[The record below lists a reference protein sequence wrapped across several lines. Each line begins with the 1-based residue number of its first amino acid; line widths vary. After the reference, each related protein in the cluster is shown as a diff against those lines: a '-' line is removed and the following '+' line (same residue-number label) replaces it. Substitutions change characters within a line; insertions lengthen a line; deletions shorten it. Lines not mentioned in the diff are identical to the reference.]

1 MKKHKI
7 ITMIAVVSSI
17 LLIAVGCEAKPL
29 SEAEYIKKYAVEFNV
44 DETKNN
50 SELDSIN
57 ESIKDKKIIFTNEM
71 HGVEEN
77 AIIQTKMSQYLIDNW
92 GLKNILV
99 EAGYATGVIL
109 NEYIQTGDEEL
120 LEEYKNN
127 NLTSIANNTSYYDY
141 LQSLYEKNKELPEE
155 NKIRLIGIDSIENVT
170 CVKMFIDLLIKNN
183 STLSPEQVNALNTF
197 NDEIGETEI
206 LNSTQVYD
214 VEENKKNVLNS
225 VNKLE
230 SHIASNNSLYE
241 ANLGDS
247 LFDLQVVLNNI
258 KNDQDFG
265 GKPLTTVYH
274 DKEFYE
280 IRDNHTYENYKML
293 DDKLNLDKS
302 YMHFGG
308 AHAYQKEFNG
318 VKFLASY
325 LNDDEELKGKIYSFS
340 TVYNQGGIF
349 QYNTCSKETF
359 STISEELK
367 GIIKGSNLEGKSFII
382 DLNKNKSPFKNE
394 MSKIPFNEYDTNYK
408 WEEAFKNNE
417 GVATDYVQGIIFI
430 DYPNPI
436 EWISLEIL
444 KGKR

>member
-1 MKKHKI
+1 M
-7 ITMIAVVSSI
+7 TVVSSM

-29 SEAEYIKKYAVEFNV
+29 SEEEYIKKYAVEFNV
-44 DETKNN
+44 DETVDN
-50 SELDSIN
+50 SEIDSIN
-57 ESIKDKKIIFTNEM
+57 KSIKDKKIIFTNEM
-71 HGVEEN
+71 HGVKEN

-99 EAGYATGVIL
+99 ESGYAAGTIL
-109 NEYIQTGDEEL
+109 NTYIQTGDEEL
-120 LEEYKNN
+120 LEEYKKN
-127 NLTSIANNTSYYDY
+127 NLTSIANNTSYYEY
-141 LQSLYEKNKELPEE
+141 IKSLYEKNKELTEDK
-155 NKIRLIGIDSIENVT
+155 KIRLIGIDSIENVT

-183 STLSPEQVNALNTF
+183 SDLSPEQVNALNTF
-197 NDEIGETEI
+197 NAEIGETEI
-206 LNSTQVYD
+206 TNSTQVYD
-214 VEENKKNVLNS
+214 VEENKENVLS
-225 VNKLE
+225 AVNKLE
-230 SHIASNNSLYE
+230 GHIDSNKSLYE
-241 ANLGDS
+241 TNLGDS

-258 KNDQDFG
+258 KNDQEVA
-265 GKPLTTVYH
+265 GKSLTTVYE
-274 DKEFYE
+274 DKEYYE
-280 IRDNHTYENYKML
+280 IRDKHTYDNYKML
-293 DDKLNLDKS
+293 DEKLNLDKS
-302 YMHFGG
+302 YMHYGA

-359 STISEELK
+359 STIAEELK
-367 GIIKGSNLEGKSFII
+367 GIIKGSNIEGKSFII

-394 MSKIPFNEYDTNYK
+394 MSKIPFNEYDTNYTWK
-408 WEEAFKNNE
+408 EAFKHNE

-436 EWISLEIL
+436 EWIPLEIL

>member
-29 SEAEYIKKYAVEFNV
+29 SEAEYIKKYAVEFNI
-44 DETKNN
+44 DEIKNN
-50 SELDSIN
+50 SELDSIK

-71 HGVEEN
+71 HGVKEN
-77 AIIQTKMSQYLIDNW
+77 ATIQTKMAQYLIDNW
-92 GLKNILV
+92 ELKNVLI
-99 EAGYATGVIL
+99 EAGYAAGTIL
-109 NEYIQTGDEEL
+109 NTYIQTGDEEL

-127 NLTSIANNTSYYDY
+127 HLMSKANYDLYYDY
-141 LQSLYEKNKELPEE
+141 LKSLYEKNKELPEE
-155 NKIRLIGIDSIENVT
+155 NKIRLIGIDSMESGPG
-170 CVKMFIDLLIKNN
+170 VKMFIDLLIKNN
-183 STLSPEQVNALNTF
+183 SNLSPEQINALNTF
-197 NDEIGETEI
+197 NAEIGETEI
-206 LNSTQVYD
+206 INSTQVYD
-214 VEENKKNVLNS
+214 VEENKKNVLNA

-230 SHIASNNSLYE
+230 GHIASNKSLYE

-265 GKPLTTVYH
+265 GEPLTTVYD

-280 IRDNHTYENYKML
+280 IRDKYTYDNYKML

-302 YMHFGG
+302 YMHYGV

-318 VKFLASY
+318 VKFLAAY
-325 LNDDEELKGKIYSFS
+325 MNEDEELKGKIYSFS

-349 QYNTCSKETF
+349 QHNTCSKETF

-382 DLNKNKSPFKNE
+382 DLNKTNSPFKNE
-394 MSKIPFNEYDTNYK
+394 MSKIPFSEYDTNYT